1 MLQNYLSEQLDVE
14 WQKSVQGFQDEE
26 TEHVDLLLE
35 DGQLQIAFVE
45 NEQCEDVDQLVGFH
59 EGGAADVVVDKDA
72 QEMDVHERSDNE
84 ELSAGHSFES
94 LEVGRESLLLQKL
107 DNLWGVPLHTNS
119 FSTLDGDVIWTKL
132 LAHVV

>member
-26 TEHVDLLLE
+26 TEHGL
-35 DGQLQIAFVE
+35 LQIAFVE
-45 NEQCEDVDQLVGFH
+45 KEQCEDVDQLVGFH
-59 EGGAADVVVDKDA
+59 EGDAADLVVDKDA

-84 ELSAGHSFES
+84 ELSAEHSFES
-94 LEVGRESLLLQKL
+94 LEVGRESLLLQEL
-107 DNLWGVPLHTNS
+107 DNLWGVPFHRNS